1 MREKGKRLIAIILSC
16 LLLLSNVTVY
26 AATEAEAQS
35 DTQNTVSVNASE
47 EAVTLPEEPT
57 NGSAGEEAVVQNEPN
72 AEDTSDETEETETL
86 APINETD
93 PLEILE
99 TPKNMVGIEI
109 SSFNFLP
116 TTRSIGIPAVGS
128 TATGTCYIGDTW
140 NVNYPYQDYFY
151 VNNFTGDLTGA
162 VTVQD
167 FECLDPTAALPAHKN
182 ASYEAT
188 VTEVNAAGGY
198 VEYYVRVTPPG
209 ATDGV
214 TRPDGEHLSGY
225 QHVGGKVRV
234 YRAFT
239 GSLELIKSS
248 ANQTITNGNNCY
260 SLKGAVYGLY
270 QNGIEIARKTT
281 DVNGYAKFEN
291 VTAGNYDL
299 KEITPPKGYAL
310 DKTIYPVTINSSQT
324 TRVDVKDYPQS
335 DPVSILL
342 GKVDKDTTQN
352 MPQGSASLEGAEF
365 TIKYYAVQSDK
376 DPAETGK
383 KPVRTWIMKTDE
395 NGKCRLDEKYKVSG
409 DEFWKNP
416 FGVATL
422 PLGTITIQETK
433 APKGYLLNE
442 EIFVRQITSKGTA
455 ESVETYNMPTIEEEV
470 IRGDIQL
477 VKYGETNDEPGDSGA
492 DIKKPLK
499 DIKFHLTSKTNGDV
513 YTIITDE
520 NGFAST
526 KQFGNSERG
535 NLPFDTYTVTE
546 ESPYPEYDIIVPFE
560 VTVDE
565 EGKTYSYIL
574 RNDTVDAPLSVQKVD
589 KETGKVIPIA
599 GAQFQIL
606 DENKKP
612 ITMKVHYPTPM
623 EIDTFETDANGSFTL
638 PEKLEHGSYYLH
650 ETKAPEGYLLG
661 VEDIP
666 FVVDQEFD
674 WENPLSITYPD
685 APAKGKIRVT
695 KTDKETDKPIPSGAE
710 FTVTAA
716 EDITTPDG
724 TIRTEKGTVVATLT
738 TDEKGKAETEALYL
752 GKYVIKETKA
762 PNGYLLNPKEFAVTL
777 EYEDQETEI
786 VYGDVTVPDEL
797 AKGKIR
803 VKKTDAETGNGLSGA
818 EFEIRAKEDIVTPDG
833 TVKAKAGTVV
843 DTITTSDKG
852 TAETKKLYLGK
863 YEVQET
869 KAPEGYL
876 LNTQKYPVELIY
888 ADQETEIVYGDV
900 TVPDEIAKGKIRITK
915 TDKETNK
922 PIPSGAEFTVTAAE
936 DITTPDGT
944 VRSEKGTV
952 VATLT
957 TDDKGKAETDKLYL
971 GKYVIKETK
980 APEGYL
986 LNPKEFEVTLA
997 YKDQTTEIVYGDVTV
1012 PNQPAKGQIEILKKD
1027 EETGNLLSGAEFTVT
1042 AAEDITTPDGTVRAE
1057 KGTVV
1062 DTIVTDTTGIARSKE
1077 LYLGKYVVK
1086 ETKQPIGFIRPNQT
1100 WDVELKYAD
1109 QKTELVKENLTIKNQ
1124 PTEIIIDKKE
1134 TGTDKP
1140 LEGVKFVIWNKD
1152 KEDPI
1157 DPGMQHKEIYT
1168 TDKNG
1173 KIRLLYLEPGN
1184 YAVAEVESIP
1194 GYAWDDKMIYE
1205 FTITEDGRVD
1215 GEVSHTIPVGND
1227 RTEITETNAINVSTG
1242 TQDAYAVDLTVIDT
1256 VSMVNL
1262 MPNREYKL
1270 QLILADAK
1278 TGEPLKVKDQP
1289 SGDLLTTEKTFT
1301 ADSSKMD
1308 VDMQIEFDASP
1319 FAGRTI
1325 VVYEYL
1331 YQDGVEISRHEDP
1344 NDKKQQIYVKDKLKL
1359 NTTAIDLISGTH
1371 EAIAKKDV
1379 TIRDNV
1385 DHFGLI
1391 KGQEYV
1397 LKGILMDQTT
1407 GKPLVINGKQIT
1419 AEKSVQI
1426 ETADGTVPI
1435 DFTLDASELNNRSIV
1450 VYEYLYHNGQLIAS
1464 HEDITDEDQTI
1475 TFKVGSLKPI
1485 LPPNKG
1491 GGLLSALKTGDFS
1504 DIMPF
1509 AIALIGT
1516 GAIILS
1522 IVIYNHRKKKKREE

>member
-151 VNNFTGDLTGA
+151 VNIFTGDLTGA

-248 ANQTITNGNNCY
+248 ANQTITNGNSCY

-499 DIKFHLTSKTNGDV
+499 DIKFHLTSKTTGDV

-520 NGFAST
+520 QGVATT
-526 KQFGNSERG
+526 KQLGTSDRG
-535 NLPFDTYTVTE
+535 NLPFDTYTVSE
-546 ESPYPEYDIIVPFE
+546 ESPYPEYDIIAPFE

-565 EGKTYSYIL
+565 EGKTYTYIL

-612 ITMKVHYPTPM
+612 ITMKVSYPTPM

-638 PEKLEHGSYYLH
+638 PEKLEYGSYYLH

-661 VEDIP
+661 IEDIP

-752 GKYVIKETKA
+752 GKYVVKETKA

-786 VYGDVTVPDEL
+786 VYGNVTVPDEL

-818 EFEIRAKEDIVTPDG
+818 EFEIRAKEDIITPDG
-833 TVKAKAGTVV
+833 TVKVKAGTVV
-843 DTITTSDKG
+843 DTIKTSDKG
-852 TAETKKLYLGK
+852 TAETKELYLGK

-900 TVPDEIAKGKIRITK
+900 TVPDE
-915 TDKETNK
+915 
-922 PIPSGAEFTVTAAE
+922 
-936 DITTPDGT
+936 
-944 VRSEKGTV
+944 
-952 VATLT
+952 L
-957 TDDKGKAETDKLYL
+957 
-971 GKYVIKETK
+971 
-980 APEGYL
+980 
-986 LNPKEFEVTLA
+986 
-997 YKDQTTEIVYGDVTV
+997 
-1012 PNQPAKGQIEILKKD
+1012 AKGQIEILKKD

-1042 AAEDITTPDGTVRAE
+1042 AAEDITTPDGTLRAE

-1062 DTIVTDTTGIARSKE
+1062 DTIVTDTTGIAKSKE
-1077 LYLGKYVVK
+1077 LYLGKYIVK

-1168 TDKNG
+1168 TDANG

-1194 GYAWDDKMIYE
+1194 GYAWDDKIIYE

-1301 ADSSKMD
+1301 ADTSKMD

-1331 YQDGVEISRHEDP
+1331 YQDGVEISKHEDP
-1344 NDKKQQIYVKDKLKL
+1344 NDKKQQLYVKDKLKL

-1391 KGQEYV
+1391 AGQEYV

-1504 DIMPF
+1504 DITPF

-1522 IVIYNHRKKKKREE
+1522 IVVYKKKKREE